1 MFKVTPIIVI
11 TAAAMK
17 EEEEIP
23 RKISDAYLKKPVS
36 KAQLVAELVRF
47 LPHDE
52 VEQDQAVTAP
62 GVDRHWSPEELLEE
76 QRAELPELQ
85 KLLADSVSIW
95 QELSETLTINDIEIF
110 ASQMQG
116 AGHRF
121 GFVPLENWGERLA
134 TQAALFG
141 MASLPV
147 TLGEFQQ
154 VQQDLDTLIGA

>member
-17 EEEEIP
+17 EEEEIL
-23 RKISDAYLKKPVS
+23 RKISDTYLKKPVS
-36 KAQLVAELVRF
+36 KAQLVRF

-62 GVDRHWSPEELLEE
+62 GVDRHWSPKELLEE
-76 QRAELPELQ
+76 QRGELPELQ

-116 AGHRF
+116 AGHRL
-121 GFVPLENWGERLA
+121 GFVALENWGERLA

-154 VQQDLDTLIGA
+154 VQQDLDSLIGA